1 MMLMSRGN
9 RKLIYPDVL
18 QMFKIG
24 IIASFSWEMSN
35 FFKASMRAVQ
45 WICFSLSPDP
55 AKWGRANKQPNN
67 KRKYHNIPV
76 SCLLVSSE
84 IKSIYCWP
92 ASANIYSIFYVTY
105 LFFFSITVACQHA
118 AEGKKYFKSVYG
130 VQPWG
135 DSCHFLDLVSVANI
149 WPRLLL
155 NTDCFPHKHRYR
167 YFLCLIQA
175 AVLMYMNLTRSF
187 SAKP

>member
-118 AEGKKYFKSVYG
+118 AEGKNILKACMESSPEATRVTSWIWSQSQTFGLGCSWTLTVSHTNTVTDTFCAWFK
-130 VQPWG
+130 QQ
-135 DSCHFLDLVSVANI
+135 F
-149 WPRLLL
+149 
-155 NTDCFPHKHRYR
+155 
-167 YFLCLIQA
+167 
-175 AVLMYMNLTRSF
+175 
-187 SAKP
+187 

>member
-9 RKLIYPDVL
+9 RKLIYPGVL

-45 WICFSLSPDP
+45 WICFSLFPDP

-92 ASANIYSIFYVTY
+92 ASAIY
-105 LFFFSITVACQHA
+105 FFLRHCGLSTCCRR
-118 AEGKKYFKSVYG
+118 KKYFKSVYG

-155 NTDCFPHKHRYR
+155 NTHRFPHKHRYR

>member
-45 WICFSLSPDP
+45 WIFSLFLDP

-105 LFFFSITVACQHA
+105 LFIFAPSLWPVNMLQKEKNILKACMESSPEATRVTSWIWSQSQTFGLGCSWTLTVSHTNTVTDTFCAW
-118 AEGKKYFKSVYG
+118 FK
-130 VQPWG
+130 QQ
-135 DSCHFLDLVSVANI
+135 F
-149 WPRLLL
+149 
-155 NTDCFPHKHRYR
+155 
-167 YFLCLIQA
+167 
-175 AVLMYMNLTRSF
+175 
-187 SAKP
+187 